1 MAKPFYM
8 VFGSTQFIDMARFKL
23 TIEYDGT
30 NYSGW
35 QRQDGLKTVQA
46 ALEAAIFAFSG
57 QKVTVFGA
65 GRTDAGVHATGQVA
79 HVDLMNDWFADK
91 LQGAINAHLT
101 LNNENIAIVEAE
113 NVASLFDARFS
124 AVKRHYHF
132 IILNRRAPAV
142 LLANRVWW
150 VPRKLDAQAMD
161 LAAKRLLGLHDF
173 TTFRSS
179 ECQAK
184 SPVRTLDR
192 LDVMRENDKIHI
204 YASARSFLH
213 NQIRSFA
220 GSLMEVGTGRW
231 SANDLDDA
239 LKAKD
244 RRRCGMVA
252 PPCGLYLTKVDY

>member
-1 MAKPFYM
+1 M
-8 VFGSTQFIDMARFKL
+8 TRFKL

-46 ALEAAIFAFSG
+46 AIENAILAFSG
-57 QKVTVFGA
+57 EKVTISGA

-79 HVDLMNDWFADK
+79 HVDFTKDWRADK
-91 LQGAINAHLT
+91 IRDAINAHLT
-101 LNNENIAIVEAE
+101 LGKENVAIIDAE
-113 NVASLFDARFS
+113 NVTTEFDARFS
-124 AVKRHYHF
+124 ARKRHYHF

-142 LLANRVWW
+142 LQANRVWW
-150 VPRKLDAQAMD
+150 VPKKLDAEAMNQ
-161 LAAKRLLGLHDF
+161 AAKRLLGLHDF

-184 SPVRTLDR
+184 SPVRTLDQ
-192 LDVMRENDKIHI
+192 LDVVRNNDEIHI

-220 GSLMEVGTGRW
+220 GSLMEVGVGRW
-231 SANDLDDA
+231 NADDLEDA
-239 LKAKD
+239 LYARD
-244 RRRCGMVA
+244 RTRCGVVA
-252 PPCGLYLTKVDY
+252 PPSGLYLTRVDY